1 MDAQTL
7 INFLLGFAL
16 SVVGW
21 LARELWGAVQLL
33 RADLHKIEVDL
44 PKTYVVKEDLDKRM
58 AHIEDMFQRIYNK
71 LDEKANRT
79 EIRRAD

>member
-1 MDAQTL
+1 MEHQTL
-7 INFLLGFAL
+7 INIAGGVTL
-16 SVVGW
+16 SIVGW

-58 AHIEDMFQRIYNK
+58 IHIEDMFQRIYNK

>member
-1 MDAQTL
+1 MEPQTL
-7 INFLLGFAL
+7 INIAGGVTL
-16 SVVGW
+16 SIVGW
-21 LARELWGAVQLL
+21 LARELWGAVQSL

-44 PKTYVVKEDLDKRM
+44 PKTYVARVDLDSRM
-58 AHIEDMFQRIYNK
+58 KHIEDMFQRIYDK